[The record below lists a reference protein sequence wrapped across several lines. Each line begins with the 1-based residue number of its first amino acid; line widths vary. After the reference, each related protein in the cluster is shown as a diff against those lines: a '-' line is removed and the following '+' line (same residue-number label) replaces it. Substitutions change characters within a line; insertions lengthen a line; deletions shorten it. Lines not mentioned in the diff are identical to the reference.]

1 MLREFAELPTQERSQ
16 RLWPIDHEF
25 VYLPQLQQ
33 ALRETFHGHCAYCG
47 SPADPG
53 EVSRHRPPEEALN
66 LDRSVSPD
74 HYWWLSYDWANLLF
88 VCTECHNLKGSRF
101 PVEAKRAPA
110 ESRGADLDVE
120 RPLLLDPY
128 RDRPE
133 WVFTY
138 DTSGFVVG
146 VDDRA
151 ATTVEVLA
159 LNRPGLLFARSQA
172 AAEVDDAIHNVTPR
186 GDGPGRLLSMLLGED
201 QPYLGI
207 RRWIARRALH
217 ETGAPREWF
226 DELGL
231 DDPNAMRLATGDR
244 LPAAPPP
251 IQKPSDVED
260 LDGARLSHVTI
271 RNFKVLKELSL
282 SFPKS
287 TSKREPWLLL
297 VGNNG
302 VGKSTALKAIALAMV
317 DDKTRARLVPDAS
330 ACVRSGTSGGS
341 ITLRFS
347 DGAEVVLRFRRDS
360 SKFEVAGAPPRLLV
374 LGYGPTRLPPTPD
387 HPSPPADRVR
397 VENLFDPFVP
407 LSDAEKWLA
416 DTKAVP
422 TKQFNLHARDLK
434 RLLPVDEKDR
444 LNRRA
449 GKLYAQIDGNS
460 TPLPDL
466 SDGFRS
472 VLAMATDMTMQL
484 SSYWDSMRTAEA
496 FVLIDEIEVHL
507 HPQWRMGIVPLLREV
522 FPRLHVI
529 VTTHDPLCLQ
539 ETDSGEVIR
548 LEKADGGRVAAIPL
562 DVPRGLRADQLLTG
576 EWFRLT
582 TTTDNETARL
592 RQEHSRLL
600 LEPQQ
605 TSAVRSR
612 RAELEQILRER
623 ANSYPET
630 SVERLAEQVVGQIA
644 AEEAIRVATAP
655 RAERERLASLVL
667 DAVRERR
674 K

>member
-33 ALRETFHGHCAYCG
+33 AMRETFHGHCAYCG

-53 EVSRHRPPEEALN
+53 EVARHRPPEEALD

-74 HYWWLSYDWANLLF
+74 HYWWLSYDWANLVL

-101 PVEAKRAPA
+101 PVGAKRAPA

-128 RDRPE
+128 RDQPE
-133 WVFTY
+133 WFFTY
-138 DTSGFVVG
+138 DTAGFVAG
-146 VDDRA
+146 ASDRA
-151 ATTVEVLA
+151 ATMVEVLS
-159 LNRPGLLFARSQA
+159 LNRPELLVARSQA
-172 AAEVDDAIHNVTPR
+172 AAEVDNAIHDLMPR
-186 GDGPGRLLSMLLGED
+186 GDAPDQLLSMLLGED

-207 RRWIARRALH
+207 RRWTARRALY
-217 ETGAPREWF
+217 ESGASREWF
-226 DELGL
+226 DKLGL
-231 DDPNAMRLATGDR
+231 GDPNAVRLATGDR
-244 LPAAPPP
+244 LPAAPP
-251 IQKPSDVED
+251 IQKLSDGED

-282 SFPKS
+282 SFPK
-287 TSKREPWLLL
+287 TTGKREPWLLL

-317 DDKTRARLVPDAS
+317 DDKARARLVPDAS
-330 ACVRSGTSGGS
+330 ACVRTGTSSGS

-347 DGAEVVLRFRRDS
+347 NGAEVVLSFRRDS
-360 SKFEVAGAPPRLLV
+360 PKFEVSGAPPRLLV
-374 LGYGPTRLPPTPD
+374 LGYGPTRLPPTPE
-387 HPSPPADRVR
+387 HPSSAADRVR

-422 TKQFNLHARDLK
+422 TKRFNLHARDLK

-449 GKLYAQIDGNS
+449 GKLYAHIDGNS

-539 ETDSGEVIR
+539 ETDSGEVVR
-548 LEKADGGRVAAIPL
+548 LEKADGGKVAAIPL

-582 TTTDNETARL
+582 TTTDLETARL
-592 RQEHSRLL
+592 RQEHGRLL
-600 LEPQQ
+600 LEPQ
-605 TSAVRSR
+605 TSSIRAR
-612 RAELEQILRER
+612 RAQLEQELRGRNE
-623 ANSYPET
+623 SYPET
-630 SVERLAEQVVGQIA
+630 SVERLAQQIVA
-644 AEEAIRVATAP
+644 QLADEEAIRVDTAP
-655 RAERERLASLVL
+655 REDRERLARMALTVL
-667 DAVRERR
+667 RDR
-674 K
+674 KA